1 MTEPSHTVLPTWTP
15 EREARALRLFL
26 YEGFTAAEVADAL
39 GDGFSRAAVIGKVRR
54 LGFRKRDV
62 VGKPPRRTAIASV
75 CSPGVESRLPP
86 QRPLVPLPPL
96 REVEPTGS
104 PCRLAFLPQNAC
116 RWPIDDP
123 GPGRMHLALFCAG
136 PAPHGSYCDAHRA
149 LAHAR

>member
-104 PCRLAFLPQNAC
+104 PSASLSCHRTRAVGRLTIRDPAAC
-116 RWPIDDP
+116 TLRCSAP
-123 GPGRMHLALFCAG
+123 GQ
-136 PAPHGSYCDAHRA
+136 PHTVPTATLTAH
-149 LAHAR
+149 